1 MTDAAVD
8 GPERQESGLHTPG
21 RRPWTR
27 FDPSEAR
34 GWFAIANDG
43 IIATAGILEGF
54 AGAGSGDGV
63 LLVAASSATIAG
75 MLSVGGAEWA
85 EAAAERDAQ
94 LAVIEQESGEILAD
108 PEAEYQEL
116 AAYYRAKGLTSEVAE
131 EVARQLMDLDPLS
144 AQLES
149 EYGISTVQTSASTVR
164 TGLAAGLAYGIG
176 ALIPLLISFFFRSGL
191 ESAAIV
197 VAVVISLTITS
208 ILSAR
213 VGRTHLRR
221 TLRRSLEVGLLTLTI
236 SYLVGLVVL

>member
-1 MTDAAVD
+1 VD
-8 GPERQESGLHTPG
+8 GPERQESGVDTPG

-94 LAVIEQESGEILAD
+94 LAVEQESGEILAD

>member
-8 GPERQESGLHTPG
+8 GPEPPESGVHTPG

-164 TGLAAGLAYGIG
+164 TGLAYGIG